1 MILDLYA
8 RLEQRSWLDML
19 RLPLLMGIS
28 VLLAVA
34 SFSVGAASAQERG
47 FRFTETTGRAVIMDA
62 DLQQEARLMA
72 LEEALYLAALEGGA
86 SINGF
91 SAVMSDTAIE
101 DHFVVRPASRILDY
115 TITNEVIGEQHYE
128 VTIRAAIGSLPQA
141 ACKTRRTIN
150 ATVFKPR
157 ISQAPNTPAVA
168 GPMAVQTMASLIE
181 SIDSQPRMNVRLAT
195 ETVLD
200 PARLAR
206 ANDEY
211 DYKALT
217 SGVVRVRRGDVAIIP
232 EIALRGSRQQSS
244 VQRRDIMT
252 ATLTLHLFA
261 GESYDPLDSFVAE
274 VDMTTRN
281 HGIFRTINVLN
292 DPSRAELLAAL
303 KAPIRGLVRR
313 MANSVQCAPL
323 TAQLSLAGA
332 TLTVPVGSH
341 HGMRQNALA
350 VATGT
355 DTPWQIMRVTSVDEM
370 QSTLTPLNKNRDIAR
385 LAGRTV
391 EFMEIPQ

>member
-1 MILDLYA
+1 
-8 RLEQRSWLDML
+8 
-19 RLPLLMGIS
+19 
-28 VLLAVA
+28 
-34 SFSVGAASAQERG
+34 
-47 FRFTETTGRAVIMDA
+47 
-62 DLQQEARLMA
+62 
-72 LEEALYLAALEGGA
+72 
-86 SINGF
+86 
-91 SAVMSDTAIE
+91 
-101 DHFVVRPASRILDY
+101 
-115 TITNEVIGEQHYE
+115 
-128 VTIRAAIGSLPQA
+128 
-141 ACKTRRTIN
+141 
-150 ATVFKPR
+150 
-157 ISQAPNTPAVA
+157 
-168 GPMAVQTMASLIE
+168 MAVQTMASLIE

-370 QSTLTPLNKNRDIAR
+370 QSTLTPLNKIEISPGLLAARWSSWRYRNEEVDDQSCHRDDGGGPAGGCRAICANR
-385 LAGRTV
+385 GS
-391 EFMEIPQ
+391 

>member
-1 MILDLYA
+1 
-8 RLEQRSWLDML
+8 
-19 RLPLLMGIS
+19 
-28 VLLAVA
+28 
-34 SFSVGAASAQERG
+34 
-47 FRFTETTGRAVIMDA
+47 
-62 DLQQEARLMA
+62 
-72 LEEALYLAALEGGA
+72 
-86 SINGF
+86 
-91 SAVMSDTAIE
+91 
-101 DHFVVRPASRILDY
+101 
-115 TITNEVIGEQHYE
+115 
-128 VTIRAAIGSLPQA
+128 
-141 ACKTRRTIN
+141 
-150 ATVFKPR
+150 
-157 ISQAPNTPAVA
+157 
-168 GPMAVQTMASLIE
+168 
-181 SIDSQPRMNVRLAT
+181 MNVRLAT
-195 ETVLD
+195 DTVLD

-232 EIALRGSRQQSS
+232 EIALKGSRQQSS

-252 ATLTLHLFA
+252 ATLTLHLFM
-261 GESYDPLDSFVAE
+261 GESYEPLDSFVAE

-281 HGIFRTINVLN
+281 HGIFRSINVLN

-303 KAPIRGLVRR
+303 KAPISGLVRR
-313 MANSVQCAPL
+313 MANSMQCAPL
-323 TAQLSLAGA
+323 TARLSLAGA

-370 QSTLTPLNKNRDIAR
+370 QSTLTPLNRNRDIAR